1 MQKCQSISLKNII
14 LNGNKPQKIHAIL
27 FYINKFQRESKL
39 SYIVQTDSK
48 KAKKTFKTQDDG

>member
-14 LNGNKPQKIHAIL
+14 LNEKSKPQKIHAIL

-39 SYIVQTDSK
+39 SYIVQTG
-48 KAKKTFKTQDDG
+48 Q